1 MPFSKQLINT
11 LRHID
16 KKKLKYLQ
24 GFIQYNASDKI
35 AVAIFDYWNT
45 QLKNDYSKLDNET
58 AWKAIFPKKEYL
70 KDNWRTYCST
80 LNALIE
86 DFLVYEQ
93 LKSDEILQQQL
104 LAKALEKQ
112 KKANKTYQELEKK
125 IEKELLS
132 AEKSLYLTQLHEALF
147 YQNTY
152 ERIDNKDKPL
162 DNFLKNLD
170 DFYLIQ
176 KLKFANA
183 KFAQSSVFK
192 SEISIFLL
200 DEILNLGTQNPDN
213 ELVVIYTQLIK
224 LYQQDTK
231 EQFELIKKY
240 FDQHKE
246 KIAKEEQKIIFGHL
260 QNFLTRK
267 NNQGHEW
274 VNIPLFD
281 LKKETIELSVTAITE
296 TSFINMVSSGCL
308 AKELHYC
315 EIFIQEKQKYLS
327 GANKEIVVSLA
338 NATLLFHRFLA
349 QGNPDNLEKILEINR
364 NIATLKGDLVYN
376 LSLRLILSKALFEI
390 CKLKSSYAAT
400 LQNEIQKFKQY
411 IIQKK
416 LSSEKTELY
425 FNFCTY
431 LQKISDKSHDS
442 EALSTLKTEIQQL
455 NMINKK
461 WLLEQC

>member
-24 GFIQYNASDKI
+24 GFIQCNATDKI

-70 KDNWRTYCST
+70 KDNWRTYCSI

-112 KKANKTYQELEKK
+112 KKADKIYQELEKK
-125 IEKELLS
+125 IEKKSLS
-132 AEKSLYLTQLHEALF
+132 AEKSLHLVALHEALF

-152 ERIDNKDKPL
+152 QKIDNKNDPIV
-162 DNFLKNLD
+162 NFFKNLD

-183 KFAQSSVFK
+183 TLAQSSVFK
-192 SEISIFLL
+192 GKVSIFLL
-200 DEILNLGTQNPDN
+200 DEILNFCAQNHDN
-213 ELVVIYTQLIK
+213 ELVVIYTHLVK
-224 LYQQDTK
+224 LYQKDTK
-231 EQFELIKKY
+231 EQFELAKKY

-274 VNIPLFD
+274 VTIPLFD
-281 LKKETIELSVTAITE
+281 LKKETIELTVTEITD
-296 TSFINMVSSGCL
+296 TSFINMVSAGCL
-308 AKELHYC
+308 VKELDYC
-315 EIFIQEKQKYLS
+315 ETFIQEKQKYLS
-327 GANKEIVVSLA
+327 GANKEIVISLA
-338 NATLLFHRFLA
+338 NTTLLFHRFIA
-349 QGNPDNLEKILEINR
+349 KGDRDNLEKILEINR
-364 NIATLKGDLVYN
+364 NIATLKGDLIYN
-376 LSLRLILSKALFEI
+376 LSLRLIISKTFFELSKLDNTYIA
-390 CKLKSSYAAT
+390 S